1 MKKIMFILLL
11 TIIGYS
17 GKIIGQNNCLNAQ
30 LLSFN
35 DSVKTI
41 YMESSEYW
49 LYFVA
54 DTNYFKLGL
63 KTSNQNNALNIS
75 SIQLYENNNSCLNL
89 ILRNQINLQTGD
101 SVLKFQTIKGITYMI
116 KFSKIDTLTG
126 NLSFYNTNKI
136 GSQIPMN
143 CGPQLCQINANGN
156 FNDLS
161 NDLIDALFAVSP
173 TPTQNDIL
181 LDPLSDPYSSCCNWY
196 TYLGSPQIVREG
208 TPPNFNYYMYM
219 WAYSTNGNLSSES
232 AYNRLV
238 GTTVLGNS
246 PGLIAGQNYI
256 INLNYRERGA
266 GVSGF
271 RIFFANEN
279 SQGIISS
286 SITQVIEFPLNTL
299 PNTIGFVNKSFLVQ
313 CNGNFNVVIIRP
325 YQNNAGIGV
334 TLQGGLDIDDF
345 VISSIPQII
354 NPIISG
360 NPNNCTTITSYSVSN
375 PQSCVNYN
383 WVISP
388 SSSGTIIS
396 GQGTTNIT
404 VEWKNLTA
412 CENTLSVT
420 ASSPGTSSIS
430 TVMNIYSCCT
440 TFPTQLN
447 NVSNLTTSYANQR
460 INVNGNL
467 YITGNVTF
475 NNCDVY
481 LSPYSKIIVEQGA
494 NLSLINGT
502 VLTNNRCCEIMWDG
516 IYLSSNTST
525 LTATSSSSPIAITY
539 IENSINGI
547 VANNNTNLFIVGV
560 RFTNNA
566 TSINIKNYLPN
577 ISNVL
582 IKLNYF
588 NGGALKKPYLG
599 YNSKYGIKVEN
610 ADNVPIG
617 SSTGGAGNY
626 FNKLFCGIYG
636 LNSYMKINSNHF
648 TNIDDFSS
656 VPYQCQSLTNPLLVC
671 KPTAIHSAHTF
682 ANNQTFINAPKKVE
696 IGYTNT
702 FDNCINGIKVY
713 NEKAIISSN
722 IVRAV
727 TNAID
732 VLDPLNY
739 SVINNNIVENC
750 ANGTYPYMGIR
761 VWKTQPALI
770 NVSVY
775 SNSVKSRY
783 TGIFVGNCKS
793 QRLSNM
799 KAFYVDINNNTVK
812 ITNDALRGMVV
823 QNCPSV
829 FVKCNNIDKNT
840 TTALTGM
847 KHGISVETTINGE
860 IQQNHVKF
868 MGAGI
873 NVYGCSDLTQFY
885 CNTLESDFYGFLF
898 NQHASITNQ
907 GTEKIRTD
915 NQWTPMGNYHGY
927 YQGQPVERKLWK
939 LNANFT
945 TSNVDW
951 YVYNT
956 SYSYHPDNYSP
967 NPTQNLIFPHL
978 ADIDAIT
985 TCNQNCPPS
994 SIKEMTLEEREE
1006 KFGAIVRNE
1015 LEYPDLNEQFR
1026 EYNRYIL
1033 YQTLKENPWI
1043 MTMGGADDYM
1053 YQDFFNDE
1061 SNGNIGKFD
1070 ALETLI
1076 AEGNIDQALVKNGQ
1090 IIDSTLIAYNQ
1101 RVVNDIY
1108 LNTFARDSYE
1118 LTPAQYQTLY
1128 DIATNYTPWEGGEG
1142 VYIAR
1147 YMLGIDIDYSNP
1159 NVQFSKGDGGIAEA
1173 EMLSVFPNPASNS
1186 ITLSFA
1192 NAIDGGFV
1200 VDVYNHT
1207 GSKVLTETISQTQAQ
1222 YQLNTAKLKNGI
1234 YFISVRNNTET
1245 FKSKFTIIK

>member
-1 MKKIMFILLL
+1 
-11 TIIGYS
+11 
-17 GKIIGQNNCLNAQ
+17 
-30 LLSFN
+30 
-35 DSVKTI
+35 
-41 YMESSEYW
+41 
-49 LYFVA
+49 
-54 DTNYFKLGL
+54 
-63 KTSNQNNALNIS
+63 
-75 SIQLYENNNSCLNL
+75 
-89 ILRNQINLQTGD
+89 
-101 SVLKFQTIKGITYMI
+101 
-116 KFSKIDTLTG
+116 
-126 NLSFYNTNKI
+126 
-136 GSQIPMN
+136 
-143 CGPQLCQINANGN
+143 
-156 FNDLS
+156 
-161 NDLIDALFAVSP
+161 
-173 TPTQNDIL
+173 
-181 LDPLSDPYSSCCNWY
+181 
-196 TYLGSPQIVREG
+196 
-208 TPPNFNYYMYM
+208 
-219 WAYSTNGNLSSES
+219 
-232 AYNRLV
+232 
-238 GTTVLGNS
+238 
-246 PGLIAGQNYI
+246 
-256 INLNYRERGA
+256 
-266 GVSGF
+266 
-271 RIFFANEN
+271 
-279 SQGIISS
+279 
-286 SITQVIEFPLNTL
+286 
-299 PNTIGFVNKSFLVQ
+299 
-313 CNGNFNVVIIRP
+313 
-325 YQNNAGIGV
+325 
-334 TLQGGLDIDDF
+334 
-345 VISSIPQII
+345 
-354 NPIISG
+354 
-360 NPNNCTTITSYSVSN
+360 
-375 PQSCVNYN
+375 
-383 WVISP
+383 
-388 SSSGTIIS
+388 
-396 GQGTTNIT
+396 
-404 VEWKNLTA
+404 
-412 CENTLSVT
+412 
-420 ASSPGTSSIS
+420 
-430 TVMNIYSCCT
+430 
-440 TFPTQLN
+440 
-447 NVSNLTTSYANQR
+447 
-460 INVNGNL
+460 
-467 YITGNVTF
+467 
-475 NNCDVY
+475 
-481 LSPYSKIIVEQGA
+481 
-494 NLSLINGT
+494 
-502 VLTNNRCCEIMWDG
+502 
-516 IYLSSNTST
+516 
-525 LTATSSSSPIAITY
+525 
-539 IENSINGI
+539 
-547 VANNNTNLFIVGV
+547 
-560 RFTNNA
+560 
-566 TSINIKNYLPN
+566 
-577 ISNVL
+577 
-582 IKLNYF
+582 
-588 NGGALKKPYLG
+588 
-599 YNSKYGIKVEN
+599 
-610 ADNVPIG
+610 
-617 SSTGGAGNY
+617 
-626 FNKLFCGIYG
+626 
-636 LNSYMKINSNHF
+636 
-648 TNIDDFSS
+648 
-656 VPYQCQSLTNPLLVC
+656 
-671 KPTAIHSAHTF
+671 
-682 ANNQTFINAPKKVE
+682 
-696 IGYTNT
+696 
-702 FDNCINGIKVY
+702 
-713 NEKAIISSN
+713 
-722 IVRAV
+722 
-727 TNAID
+727 
-732 VLDPLNY
+732 
-739 SVINNNIVENC
+739 
-750 ANGTYPYMGIR
+750 
-761 VWKTQPALI
+761 
-770 NVSVY
+770 
-775 SNSVKSRY
+775 
-783 TGIFVGNCKS
+783 
-793 QRLSNM
+793 M
-799 KAFYVDINNNTVK
+799 KAFYVDINNNIVK

-847 KHGISVETTINGE
+847 KHGISVESTLNGE

-885 CNTLESDFYGFLF
+885 CNTLESDYYGFLF

-907 GTEKIRTD
+907 GTKKIRTD
-915 NQWTPMGNYHGY
+915 NQWTPMGNYYGY
-927 YQGQPVERKLWK
+927 YQAQPVERKLWK

-978 ADIDAIT
+978 ADNDAIT